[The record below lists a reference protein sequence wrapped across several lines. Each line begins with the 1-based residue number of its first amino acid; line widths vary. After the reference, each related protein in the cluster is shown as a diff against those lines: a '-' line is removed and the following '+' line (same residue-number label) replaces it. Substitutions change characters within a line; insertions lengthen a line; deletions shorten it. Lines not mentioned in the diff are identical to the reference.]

1 MYNCK
6 NYSKDNGDTWVIGG
20 KLEVL
25 DGATVNGIVP
35 SATEVEAIATPGS
48 ATAEACATKINAIIS
63 ALQAAGLME
72 VSD

>member
-6 NYSKDNGDTWVIGG
+6 NYSKDSGDTWVIGG

-25 DGATVNGIVP
+25 DGAEVSGIVS
-35 SATEVEAIATPGS
+35 SAAEVEAIATPAS